1 MPAPAVTVVG
11 GGLAGCEAALQ
22 LARLGVP
29 VTLREMRPAASTP
42 VHRGDALAQIVCS
55 NSLKSTEP
63 TTASGVLK
71 QELDALGCRLLEAA
85 RTCSVPAGSALAVD
99 REAFSREVAAQLD
112 AAGVAVERGPVDA
125 LPPADGH
132 LWLLATG
139 PLTTAA
145 LVEEIGRATGRP
157 ALHFFDAIAPTVTLE
172 SLDLSVLYRAARY
185 GRGDA
190 DYLNAALDREQ
201 YELLCREL
209 LAAEKAEVH
218 AFDRGE
224 LFAGCQPIEE
234 IAASGPR
241 SLAFG
246 PLRPV
251 GLRDPRPGAPR
262 PHAVVQLRQENREG
276 TLYGLVGFQT
286 RLKQGEQRRVLRLI
300 PGLRNAEFVR
310 YGQLHRNFYLDTPRC
325 CAPDFSL
332 LGRPDV
338 LVAGQM
344 TGVEGYVE
352 SIASGLYTA
361 WQAAARRRGL
371 PLPPLPRATILGSLL
386 GGFLFDRTT
395 ERLTPMNANFGLLPD
410 LPEPVRDKRERKLA
424 RAEVSRRE
432 LAAWLAAPAL
442 AELLRG

>member
-22 LARLGVP
+22 LARLGIP
-29 VTLREMRPAASTP
+29 VVLREMRPVTATP
-42 VHRGDALAQIVCS
+42 VHQGDALAQIVCS

-71 QELDALGCRLLEAA
+71 LELEGLGCELLMAA
-85 RTCSVPAGSALAVD
+85 RSCAVPAGSALAVD
-99 REAFSREVAAQLD
+99 REAFSRAVAMRLD
-112 AAGVAVERGPVDA
+112 AAGVRVERGPVEA
-125 LPPADGH
+125 LPAIPGH

-139 PLTTAA
+139 PLTSPA
-145 LVEEIGRATGRP
+145 LVEALGAATGRP
-157 ALHFFDAIAPTVTLE
+157 ALHFFDAIAPTVTLA

-190 DYLNAALDREQ
+190 DYLNAALDRGQ
-201 YELLCREL
+201 YELLHREL

-251 GLRDPRPGAPR
+251 GLRDPRPGAAR

-300 PGLRNAEFVR
+300 PGLGNAEFVR

-352 SIASGLYTA
+352 SIASGLFTA
-361 WQAAARRRGL
+361 WQAAARCRGVE
-371 PLPPLPRATILGSLL
+371 LPPLPAATIMGSLL

-395 ERLTPMNANFGLLPD
+395 SRLTPMNANFGLLPE

-424 RAEVSRRE
+424 RAEASRAA
-432 LAAWLAAPAL
+432 LAGWLAAPGTGK
-442 AELLRG
+442 LLNR